1 MTPLDALPP
10 LPLTAAQYERL
21 PPIPGLRLELW
32 EGNLDVAA
40 AAQMAWHTV
49 VGRII
54 ERVLLHG
61 GQETLREIGVVLGPR
76 TVREPDVTRFRPGV
90 VPALRLSQFP
100 AADVDLVVEIVSP
113 ESDRRDREV
122 KPDEYAGA
130 GIPEYWIV
138 GQHPDDEADAM
149 INMYRLTPAGRY
161 GLARTVS
168 LSELRDSTGD

>member
-1 MTPLDALPP
+1 MTILDALPL
-10 LPLTAAQYERL
+10 LPMTAAQYERL

-40 AAQMAWHTV
+40 AAQMRWHSLV
-49 VGRII
+49 VHRIGA
-54 ERVLLHG
+54 LLDRPG
-61 GQETLREIGVVLGPR
+61 REISFETGVVLGPR

-90 VPALRLSQFP
+90 APELRSSQFP

-113 ESDRRDREV
+113 ESQRRDREI

-138 GQHPDDEADAM
+138 EQHPDDEADAM
-149 INMYRLTPAGRY
+149 VNMYQLTPAGRY
-161 GLARTVS
+161 GLARTVA
-168 LSELRDSTGD
+168 LSELQASVAG